1 MENNIKLQDIV
12 ARSLFGSIGTIQ
24 NEENLSLFIAIAK
37 HNSDFLN
44 TFPRVVY
51 CLNGDSALIETSQ
64 GLLREFLV
72 TDLSIITAE
81 NLGHTFGTF
90 LLDRS
95 LYTFA
100 DNYSYDYLWKFSND
114 VVVTK
119 DIFNKPISP
128 NKGFYYLNNIGYN
141 VFNTYDK
148 DKLVEV
154 LMDQSFYYPQTN
166 YYIIKNHTKF
176 YPDEDLIYQLKT
188 EYENIKKENP
198 NIQPWHAIE
207 GCDSEHMLAKTVEN
221 NHLSKEHLLSESSV
235 KTITD
240 FIWQYNIH
248 DGSHKNIAYS
258 ELGNLCHL
266 HYPNQNSYLI

>member
-1 MENNIKLQDIV
+1 MENNIKLRDIV
-12 ARSLFGSIGTIQ
+12 SKSLFGSIGTIQ

-37 HNSDFLN
+37 YNSDFLN
-44 TFPRVVY
+44 AFPKVVY
-51 CLNGDSALIETSQ
+51 CLNGNTDLIESSHSF
-64 GLLREFLV
+64 LREFLT
-72 TDLSIITAE
+72 TDLSIISVE

-90 LLDRS
+90 FNDGKLF
-95 LYTFA
+95 TFA
-100 DNYSYDYLWKFSND
+100 DSFDYEYLWKFSND
-114 VVVTK
+114 VIVTK
-119 DIFNKPISP
+119 DIFNKDIIA
-128 NKGFYYLNNIGYN
+128 NKGFYYINNIGYN

-148 DKLVEV
+148 PKLLEV

-176 YPDEDLIYQLKT
+176 YPDENLIHQLKT
-188 EYENIKKENP
+188 DYENIKKENP
-198 NIQPWHAIE
+198 SIQPWHAID
-207 GCDSEHMLAKTVEN
+207 GCDSEHMLAKTVDSN
-221 NHLSKEHLLSESSV
+221 NLSKEHLLSESSL
-235 KTITD
+235 KTIID